1 MMMMMMMTTMMSFCS
16 LVITLIS
23 VTLFV
28 PIAVVSGADM
38 FSNTSTSTTTNDDDS
53 SMRSYSSY
61 NRELTYPEIW
71 DVDELEESNKILTL
85 DLDWLEID
93 PGFRDDEN
101 DENEKENDETSSSS
115 SSTATATTSSTRR
128 STPFVTRALG
138 GSVPGPTIK
147 VSPGTTVKIKFRN
160 QLTYQPESQS
170 SRRFDVDVNQVD
182 SDVESSSSSV
192 DLSRLNKF
200 NDPDTANLHCHGCHI
215 SAVLPSDD
223 TTLQVGPQ
231 TEYEYEFTFPLDHSP
246 GMYWLHPHHHGSS
259 TLHLVGGAALAIIVK
274 DPEDPTTTVDR
285 TATAPATTTDSTTTI
300 RNTSSETVTSVKERI
315 LIFQDWDIPEAI
327 QVARM
332 AGDQRIEQ
340 NWSQNIQH
348 TRVGASIGQ
357 RFVTINGM
365 YHPII
370 TSASLNSESESESE
384 SESNSKRMEC
394 GKWERWRILYA
405 GWQDLPLN
413 LGVQQDQN
421 QNQNNNGANCE
432 FYLLAKDGIYL
443 TDYPRGPMMTTT
455 TTTNDDNHNNQQLPI
470 PPGGRTDLMVR
481 CNRTGTTKFE
491 ALSRRNILT
500 IQLNCESSSGSSS
513 SNHDNDKDNNDA
525 SNSNSTT
532 ITTITTT
539 TDDNDD
545 DDDDDEEE
553 DHDNDSQSVDKTT
566 TADQTTPT
574 TTTTKAAIVIKEAD
588 ESESS
593 SISSSFSIP
602 PPLVLLVEN
611 NNNSNN
617 GVPDYL
623 QSVLDAAAAAAD
635 TDTTT
640 VTPGCSCATK
650 FDGYGDTSRINDEI
664 YRPGNRFIHTSYLGA
679 TIERKL
685 IGMDEHSYHQHVYP
699 FQLIDF
705 PTAATTSTDKDN
717 DNDAR
722 TKKNEYFQVGDWHDT
737 YLDKNQKT
745 NSEGPVTIRYRTTT
759 FAGKMMIHCH
769 NTLHADEGMIQKEYV
784 RNVTVPTADT
794 NTNADAATTC
804 VCDSFQPIAGVGI
817 IDDVEHATVLVGK
830 EQRQQQQEQGTLSTT
845 SSNAAG
851 LLGGRRFCFNIVAV
865 LTVVVLLRRVY

>member
-1 MMMMMMMTTMMSFCS
+1 MSFCS
-16 LVITLIS
+16 LFVTLIS

-28 PIAVVSGADM
+28 PVAVVSGAEIV
-38 FSNTSTSTTTNDDDS
+38 SNTSTSTTTNDDDS

-93 PGFRDDEN
+93 PGFRDD
-101 DENEKENDETSSSS
+101 DDDDDDENDETSSS

-182 SDVESSSSSV
+182 SDVDSSSSSSV

-332 AGDQRIEQ
+332 AGDRRVEQ

-370 TSASLNSESESESE
+370 TSASLNSESESVSK
-384 SESNSKRMEC
+384 SNSKRMEC

-421 QNQNNNGANCE
+421 QNQNQNQNNNGANCE

-443 TDYPRGPMMTTT
+443 TDYPRGPMMTTPTT

-513 SNHDNDKDNNDA
+513 SNHDNDNDNNDA

-532 ITTITTT
+532 TN
-539 TDDNDD
+539 DDD

-553 DHDNDSQSVDKTT
+553 DNDNDSQSVDKTT
-566 TADQTTPT
+566 TADQTTP

-623 QSVLDAAAAAAD
+623 QSVLDADAAADD

-705 PTAATTSTDKDN
+705 PTAATASTDKDK
-717 DNDAR
+717 DTDAR

-784 RNVTVPTADT
+784 RNVTVPSANTNA

-830 EQRQQQQEQGTLSTT
+830 EQRQQQQQQGTLSTT

-851 LLGGRRFCFNIVAV
+851 LVGGRRFCFNIVAV